1 MLINPPAVVV
11 MAIIAI
17 LSPNIGPQADPPI
30 LPSLPEGK
38 TTNELMSSPNMVTV
52 GSRLDASQ
60 QVGRE
65 KDLGKWMYSIYK
77 ILNSDRLIKIPQNFT
92 QY

>member
-1 MLINPPAVVV
+1 MLINPPAVVA

-30 LPSLPEGK
+30 LPSRPEGK
-38 TTNELMSSPNMVTV
+38 ITNELMSSPNMMTV
-52 GSRLDASQ
+52 GSGLDASQ

-65 KDLGKWMYSIYK
+65 NDLGKWMYSIYK

>member
-1 MLINPPAVVV
+1 MLINPPAVVA

-17 LSPNIGPQADPPI
+17 LSPNIGPQAAPPI
-30 LPSLPEGK
+30 LPSRQEGK
-38 TTNELMSSPNMVTV
+38 VTNELMSSSNMVTV
-52 GSRLDASQ
+52 GGWLDASQ

-65 KDLGKWMYSIYK
+65 NDLGKWMYSICK
-77 ILNSDRLIKIPQNFT
+77 ILNSIRFIKIPQNFA

>member
-1 MLINPPAVVV
+1 MLINPPAVVA

-38 TTNELMSSPNMVTV
+38 TTNELMSSPNMVTA
-52 GSRLDASQ
+52 GSWLDASQ
-60 QVGRE
+60 HVGRE
-65 KDLGKWMYSIYK
+65 DDLGK
-77 ILNSDRLIKIPQNFT
+77 
-92 QY
+92 